1 MHKSIKLKQSYNSG
15 SEAYLD
21 LVLKTLTQMSLD
33 TVNEENSWI
42 INYTNKHNRKDSLL
56 RRLKKRTGFIFSK
69 HGNTS
74 SAGYMSVHRQEI
86 RYKYKAYRFNGAK
99 LKPKHFRWGISF
111 KTDLDN
117 WNDKEWFNKETGVMD
132 WKMKHKCFN
141 TEYGSIIR
149 YKDIGCFKSDDQR
162 YHILCTVAHE
172 FAHIVCGWIKW
183 VGYIN
188 RHPRLQNLDET
199 KIKHIYQG
207 HQIGWQEVYRKFR
220 QKYVNPYVCELGVIN
235 ESHMTKREKANNI
248 MKEAAESV

>member
-56 RRLKKRTGFIFSK
+56 RRLKRRTGFIFSK
-69 HGNTS
+69 HGHVS
-74 SAGYMSVHRQEI
+74 SAGHMSVHRQEI

-99 LKPKHFRWGISF
+99 LKPKHFKWGISF
-111 KTDLDN
+111 KVDLDGYN
-117 WNDKEWFNKETGVMD
+117 EPDYFNKETGVMD

-149 YKDIGCFKSDDQR
+149 YKDIGGFKSDDQR
-162 YHILCTVAHE
+162 YHILGTVAHE
-172 FAHIVCGWIKW
+172 FAHIVCHWIKW

-188 RHPRLQNLDET
+188 RYSRLQSLDET
-199 KIKHIYQG
+199 KLKHLYEG
-207 HQIGWQEVYRKFR
+207 HQAGWQEVYRKFR
-220 QKYVNPYVCELGVIN
+220 QKYVNPYVYELGVIN